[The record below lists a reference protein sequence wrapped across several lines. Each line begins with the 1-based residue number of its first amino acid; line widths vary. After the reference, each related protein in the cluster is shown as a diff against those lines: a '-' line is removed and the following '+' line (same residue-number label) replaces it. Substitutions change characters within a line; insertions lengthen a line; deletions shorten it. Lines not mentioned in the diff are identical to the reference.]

1 MSLVSSRWHL
11 LCKVCSPSL
20 VRAKLEIPPEH
31 IWSIQCFTTGKT
43 GFQTSF
49 SEETGRDQINCCFA
63 TAYTETSHSFQL
75 VLILLI
81 VYDHLA
87 FPHHFCCQNPGNST
101 QAPRQHSEHIS
112 SYLFKVLQVH
122 LGNNTCCLKT
132 SHDFL
137 LSFTQS
143 STWSNW
149 VGWALQWQTCKMATP
164 LTGAHQQQH
173 GRIIP
178 SFTIWQESFSTGG
191 FLPCFSDFQ

>member
-1 MSLVSSRWHL
+1 MCPANQWHVLQLSGGLTVLILLIILANHWLSSYLLTNDLGSSSFTQEKVKHWLLNCYGWPRKRCFQLVRDLNIHYCVSFTQKICKMSLVSSRWHL

-43 GFQTSF
+43 GFQTSV

-101 QAPRQHSEHIS
+101 QAPR
-112 SYLFKVLQVH
+112 
-122 LGNNTCCLKT
+122 
-132 SHDFL
+132 
-137 LSFTQS
+137 
-143 STWSNW
+143 
-149 VGWALQWQTCKMATP
+149 
-164 LTGAHQQQH
+164 
-173 GRIIP
+173 
-178 SFTIWQESFSTGG
+178 
-191 FLPCFSDFQ
+191 